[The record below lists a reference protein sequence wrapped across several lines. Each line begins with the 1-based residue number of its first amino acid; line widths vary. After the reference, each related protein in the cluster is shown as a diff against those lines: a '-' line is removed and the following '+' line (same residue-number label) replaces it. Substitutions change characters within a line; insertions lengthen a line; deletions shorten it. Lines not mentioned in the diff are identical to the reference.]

1 MDVNV
6 MQSYEELFG
15 KRFAQTSTSDECHPN
30 KAIARIVQNPD
41 GTRRLEPTGLADTT
55 SPEFQRLLGPQG
67 SLASR
72 LGLSGI
78 ENGFGSGFGSG
89 SGSGEDKKCFT
100 GATGCNN
107 DPFFHFP
114 DLDRDSANCLYV
126 PTFNDV
132 PVTISMLT
140 YLFDAFFKEVPLQ
153 EVQQTIDQEYKT
165 TINDIVYGNIYF
177 NYIPLTVLL
186 LVVIWVF
193 IIHGAINWETGVL
206 LTVVIITVLWLS
218 YALFDT
224 YSRSITGDIFT
235 RIYDEV
241 RDNFQAKNEAIICN
255 ILKGYYT
262 AVNHMIL
269 PEAAVCKSSRLWGPT
284 GCGCINTGIQKTITR
299 TVDGLKIKVP
309 IDIAVPNPI
318 NIINRQIEIGG
329 PNRCDGINNNN
340 TLLPLIDKACPCIS
354 DIEGFTLAG
363 LSEDK
368 KEDLFDCVLEAIG
381 FKEEVDLENL
391 LNCSKPDTKL
401 NDGLCALSCPII
413 QCTLAASNLVAVDSE
428 LEDVV
433 IGCTK
438 RFPP

>member
-1 MDVNV
+1 MKNV

-30 KAIARIVQNPD
+30 EAIARIVQNPD

-55 SPEFQRLLGPQG
+55 SSEFQRLLGPQG

-78 ENGFGSGFGSG
+78 ENG
-89 SGSGEDKKCFT
+89 SGSGEDKKCPT

-114 DLDRDSANCLYV
+114 DLDQDSGNCLYV

-153 EVQQTIDQEYKT
+153 EVQQTIDQESKT
-165 TINDIVYGNIYF
+165 IINDIVYGNIYF

-224 YSRSITGDIFT
+224 YSRSITGDTFT

-241 RDNFQAKNEAIICN
+241 RDNFEAKNEAIICN

-269 PEAAVCKSSRLWGPT
+269 PEAAICSSPTSPT
-284 GCGCINTGIQKTITR
+284 GPLGPCDCSGI
-299 TVDGLKIKVP
+299 KI
-309 IDIAVPNPI
+309 PNPAI
-318 NIINRQIEIGG
+318 IINDQIRIGG
-329 PNRCDGINNNN
+329 EERCNGIDNTQ
-340 TLLPLIDKACPCIS
+340 TLLPIIDKACPCIS
-354 DIEGFTLAG
+354 GVQGFNLAG
-363 LSEDK
+363 ISK
-368 KEDLFDCVLEAIG
+368 KEKAE
-381 FKEEVDLENL
+381 L
-391 LNCSKPDTKL
+391 LNCVFKDLLVPAFL
-401 NDGLCALSCPII
+401 NNPAFKII
-413 QCTLAASNLVAVDSE
+413 E
-428 LEDVV
+428 ERLESAHRY
-433 IGCTK
+433 CSS
-438 RFPP
+438 

>member
-15 KRFAQTSTSDECHPN
+15 KRFAQTSTSDECQPN
-30 KAIARIVQNPD
+30 EAIARIVQNPD

-78 ENGFGSGFGSG
+78 ENGFGSGSGFGS
-89 SGSGEDKKCFT
+89 SPDKKCPT
-100 GATGCNN
+100 GATGCNI

-140 YLFDAFFKEVPLQ
+140 YLFNAFFKEVSLQ

-186 LVVIWVF
+186 QAVIWVF
-193 IIHGAINWETGVL
+193 IIHGTINWETGVL

-224 YSRSITGDIFT
+224 YSRNITGDIFT

-241 RDNFQAKNEAIICN
+241 KDNFEAKNEAIICN

-269 PEAAVCKSSRLWGPT
+269 PQAAICSSPTSPT
-284 GCGCINTGIQKTITR
+284 GSLGPCGCSDIEGI
-299 TVDGLKIKVP
+299 KI
-309 IDIAVPNPI
+309 PNPAI
-318 NIINRQIEIGG
+318 IINDQIRIGG
-329 PNRCDGINNNN
+329 EERCNGIENNQ
-340 TLLPLIDKACPCIS
+340 TLLPIIDKACPCLSGIQ
-354 DIEGFTLAG
+354 GFNLAG
-363 LSEDK
+363 ISK
-368 KEDLFDCVLEAIG
+368 KEKAE
-381 FKEEVDLENL
+381 L
-391 LNCSKPDTKL
+391 LNCVVKGFDSATLKNPAFK
-401 NDGLCALSCPII
+401 II
-413 QCTLAASNLVAVDSE
+413 EERLGKCT
-428 LEDVV
+428 
-433 IGCTK
+433 I
-438 RFPP
+438 P

>member
-1 MDVNV
+1 MDGNV
-6 MQSYEELFG
+6 MQSYEKLFG
-15 KRFAQTSTSDECHPN
+15 KRFAQTSTSDEYHPN
-30 KAIARIVQNPD
+30 EAIARIVQNPD

-55 SPEFQRLLGPQG
+55 SPEFQRLLGSQAQG

-78 ENGFGSGFGSG
+78 DNG
-89 SGSGEDKKCFT
+89 CPT
-100 GATGCNN
+100 GPTGCNN
-107 DPFFHFP
+107 NPFFHFP
-114 DLDRDSANCLYV
+114 DLDQDSGNCLYI
-126 PTFNDV
+126 PTFSDV

-140 YLFDAFFKEVPLQ
+140 YLFNAFFKEVPLQ

-165 TINDIVYGNIYF
+165 IISDIVYGNIYF

-193 IIHGAINWETGVL
+193 IIHGTINWETGVL

-224 YSRSITGDIFT
+224 YTRSITGDTFT

-241 RDNFQAKNEAIICN
+241 RDNFEAKNEAIICN

-269 PEAAVCKSSRLWGPT
+269 PEAAVCKSSPLSGFT
-284 GCGCINTGIQKTITR
+284 GGCGCINTGIQKTITR
-299 TVDGLKIKVP
+299 TVFGVKVPVP

-318 NIINRQIEIGG
+318 NIINRQIGIGG

-340 TLLPLIDKACPCIS
+340 TLLPLIDKVCPCIS
-354 DIEGFTLAG
+354 GIEGFTLAG
-363 LSEDK
+363 LSKDK
-368 KEDLFDCVLEAIG
+368 EEELFDCLLEAIG
-381 FKEEVDLENL
+381 FKEEADLDKL
-391 LNCSKPDTKL
+391 LNCSKSDTKL

-413 QCTLAASNLVAVDSE
+413 QCSLAASDLAFTELPTVD
-428 LEDVV
+428 
-433 IGCTK
+433 GCSK